1 VTTVAVGSAPVPG
14 VPDWMPKALGYLGG
28 GMGLLAGGVALYGLL
43 KGQKDKTMTALE
55 KTFSKLVMQLL
66 QHIETLERE
75 IEQSVRRSTYEEA
88 TKQNEVLALKVRN
101 LQDANDSL
109 ARDNQERRSA
119 LSNTQ
124 ERVRELEKR
133 LDAKRK
139 RR

>member
-1 VTTVAVGSAPVPG
+1 MYA
-14 VPDWMPKALGYLGG
+14 W
-28 GMGLLAGGVALYGLL
+28 L
-43 KGQKDKTMTALE
+43 KMTKEPTMTALE

-101 LQDANDSL
+101 LQEANDSL
-109 ARDNQERRSA
+109 VRDNQERRNA
-119 LSNTQ
+119 LSVTQ
-124 ERVRELEKR
+124 ERVRELEAR
-133 LDAKRK
+133 LQRK